1 MTVRRMLACM
11 LLSLAGGAT
20 LPAAEWTLQAGELA
34 IAARYEGQAVPAVFH
49 RFEVRFDDD
58 PAHPRLQVDID
69 VTSIDFDSADI
80 NEAVREEAWF
90 DVARYPHARFV
101 SRRIES
107 LSPDHYQA
115 YGELELKGNRR
126 AVAVPF
132 SWTVSDGQGHLQ
144 GHLQLQRSDFQ
155 IGTGEWAAAD
165 EIGQAVDIRFDLRL
179 RRVTADPS

>member
-1 MTVRRMLACM
+1 MTVHRVLACT
-11 LLSLAGGAT
+11 LLGLAGSTT

-58 PAHPRLQVDID
+58 PAHPRLRVDID
-69 VTSIDFDSADI
+69 VASIDFDSGDI
-80 NEAVREEAWF
+80 NEAVVGEAWF
-90 DVARYPHARFV
+90 DVARYPRARFV
-101 SRRIES
+101 SGRIES
-107 LSPDHYQA
+107 LRPDHFLA
-115 YGELELKGNRR
+115 HGELELKGIRR

-132 SWTVSDGQGHLQ
+132 SWTVGNGLGHLQ
-144 GHLQLQRSDFQ
+144 GQLQLQRGDFR

-179 RRVTADPS
+179 RRMAEDRS